1 MHGMFPEMRIQHL
14 INQGKAMNIR
24 RHDLCKGKIRRE
36 GRQSLD
42 PAIRISH
49 MKSGK
54 VLQQGGRI

>member
-1 MHGMFPEMRIQHL
+1 MR
-14 INQGKAMNIR
+14 NQGKAMNIR

-42 PAIRISH
+42 PAIRITH

-54 VLQQGGRI
+54 VLQQGERI